1 MAKTVSRQPV
11 DFTGCGDSISQK
23 RQDISGTNKQSA
35 GLAERADSRLYQRGK
50 TAEERHRDT
59 EQTRSSNME
68 ARAICQHSSG
78 HTRSVRKGLQRQSLS
93 GFCLP
98 LCFVLVALQ
107 LSPIPQTPYTPTQP
121 PSFYSDKRHAGWKR
135 RASEMKWRGK
145 G

>member
-50 TAEERHRDT
+50 TAEERHR

-68 ARAICQHSSG
+68 ARAICQHSLG
-78 HTRSVRKGLQRQSLS
+78 HTRSVKKGLQRQSLS
-93 GFCLP
+93 LSLSLVSVCLSALYQYLYNYLPSPKQHTLP
-98 LCFVLVALQ
+98 LLPL
-107 LSPIPQTPYTPTQP
+107 
-121 PSFYSDKRHAGWKR
+121 PSTLERDMQVG
-135 RASEMKWRGK
+135 RG
-145 G
+145 GPVR